1 MAGKNRI
8 RTCALSGT
16 SGPATDMIR
25 FVAGPDGDLVP
36 DLAAKLPG
44 RGIWVTADAE
54 LFRAPV
60 ALAKLAGKSSHQLG
74 HKVRLGE
81 AADDLIA
88 RIEGLM
94 EKNLLARLGLMRA
107 AGKLTS
113 GYEKVAKAL
122 RGGDVCAMIE
132 ACDAGE
138 DGRKK
143 MFGLAAANK
152 KPIPVIRMFD
162 RDALSEAAGL
172 ANFVHGVLTDMN
184 LAKGFLDEALRLA
197 KFRGKAIDTIGGAQ
211 TDKGL

>member
-8 RTCALSGT
+8 RTCALSGN
-16 SGPATDMIR
+16 SGPAIDMIR
-25 FVAGPDGDLVP
+25 FVAGPDGVLVP

-54 LFRAPV
+54 LFYGPG
-60 ALAKLAGKSSHQLG
+60 ALAKLAGKASHQFG
-74 HKVRLGE
+74 HKVRLDDT
-81 AADDLIA
+81 ADDLIG
-88 RIEGLM
+88 RMTGLM
-94 EKNLLARLGLMRA
+94 EKGLLARLGLMRA

-122 RGGDVCAMIE
+122 RGGDVCAMVE
-132 ACDAGE
+132 ASDAGE

-143 MFGLAAANK
+143 MLGLAAAQDR
-152 KPIPVIRMFD
+152 PIPVIRIFD
-162 RDALSEAAGL
+162 RDALSGATGQ

-184 LAKGFLDEALRLA
+184 ATKGFLDEALRLA

-211 TDKGL
+211 VDKGL